1 MKIVLNRCYGG
12 FGLSDKA
19 KELLESLVGSE
30 VSLTDIRYNKECRT
44 SRDLIKVVETMGS
57 DANSAFSNLK
67 IIRIP
72 NNTTDWDIVEYDG
85 LEDIVYVVDG
95 KIHRKWKV
103 TVLLILVGYQFY

>member
-1 MKIVLNRCYGG
+1 MKIVLNRYYGE
-12 FGLSDKA
+12 FGLSDRA

-44 SRDLIKVVETMGS
+44 DRDLIKVVETMGS

-72 NNTTDWDIVEYDG
+72 NNITDWDIIEYDG

-95 KIHRKWKV
+95 KIHRK
-103 TVLLILVGYQFY
+103 